1 MTKRIGA
8 GARYTFYGVRDSSG
22 FLIGNTAS
30 GATAGVQ
37 AGEGMLRLDG
47 GQVIPTS
54 IPENENQTAIG
65 DDEAL
70 VSFDFSAATL
80 AQGTIEVAV
89 RDNVFEALVQ
99 GTEVQTIGDLSVG
112 VLGPQDQTFRDM
124 VIMAQR
130 RSKKWTA
137 GVKGVKAWEIAFI
150 LAPTITPLYN
160 DFNTRQINPYRY
172 SYTTSKTDRKTWG
185 ATFTDALNGTTAGSI
200 IVIDSD
206 NPLHV
211 MAWRGNNSQ
220 QDFTFDF
227 TPKSSAKIHIYDEG
241 VKQTLTTDYTVSG
254 STVTFVGTPSSGARL
269 NALYE
274 VDAAD
279 LS

>member
-30 GATAGVQ
+30 GATAGAQ

-112 VLGPQDQTFRDM
+112 VLGPQDQTFRD
-124 VIMAQR
+124 
-130 RSKKWTA
+130 K
-137 GVKGVKAWEIAFI
+137 
-150 LAPTITPLYN
+150 
-160 DFNTRQINPYRY
+160 
-172 SYTTSKTDRKTWG
+172 
-185 ATFTDALNGTTAGSI
+185 
-200 IVIDSD
+200 
-206 NPLHV
+206 
-211 MAWRGNNSQ
+211 
-220 QDFTFDF
+220 
-227 TPKSSAKIHIYDEG
+227 
-241 VKQTLTTDYTVSG
+241 
-254 STVTFVGTPSSGARL
+254 
-269 NALYE
+269 E
-274 VDAAD
+274 VD
-279 LS
+279 